1 MKKRGIGYVT
11 ARAPDIS
18 IPISNLQA
26 RYVKLEY
33 TKVNDGTGWC
43 LALNE
48 ISVK

>member
-1 MKKRGIGYVT
+1 MKKGVIGYVV
-11 ARAPDIS
+11 ARAPDVS

-48 ISVK
+48 MSVR